1 MVDDCFAEEDGPMK
15 QDQPNASAPFPREPV
30 PADLLEWARQTF
42 EEEDFLAQL
51 RDIEA
56 TGGLPLEAFIA
67 EVERRARGQ

>member
-1 MVDDCFAEEDGPMK
+1 MK
-15 QDQPNASAPFPREPV
+15 PDRPNPSAPFPREPV

-42 EEEDFLAQL
+42 DEAEFLAQV

-67 EVERRARGQ
+67 EAEKRARGQ